1 MQRVKGAVFFQLVS
15 SAAGT
20 AIKISRLQPSLL
32 SLSLPFMQKAPCVYA
47 CPPRLTCQISGA
59 ALHGAG
65 EAFGITPCS
74 LAVCA
79 RAIFAQVV
87 SYTRC
92 QLLQSRRNLLLS
104 VLRQPLASSADA
116 LVSERT
122 FSAFSGHQN

>member
-1 MQRVKGAVFFQLVS
+1 MQRVKGAVFFQLAS

-32 SLSLPFMQKAPCVYA
+32 PLCRLCRKRLVCMHA
-47 CPPRLTCQISGA
+47 RLTCQISGA

-104 VLRQPLASSADA
+104 VLRQPLASFAAAA